1 MTEDSQATH
10 PAVVIVESSL
20 DIKCHKHKMPETQS
34 LHLEDDCTEKQPQ
47 PKAEWLLKKKRK
59 KLLFK
64 ATKILKVEFIDL
76 SLQR

>member
-47 PKAEWLLKKKRK
+47 PKAEWLLKKKGK
-59 KLLFK
+59 NSCLKPLKFWKL
-64 ATKILKVEFIDL
+64 
-76 SLQR
+76 SS